1 MTEAYQALI
10 DILQKSLVKLNEDL
24 NKKPAELYEPQ
35 QYILTLGGKRIRPL
49 LTLIGCDLFEGDIN
63 EAIRAANTVELFHN
77 FSLIHDDIMDNAPL
91 RRGKATVHEKWN
103 HNIGILSGDAMLVM
117 AYKELAKC
125 EPEHLPQLLAL
136 FNQTAIEVCEGQ
148 QLDMNFETQN
158 EVSIDSY
165 INMITL
171 KTAVLLGCSLQMG
184 AIVAGADIET
194 QQHIY
199 NFGKEIGIAF
209 QLKDDI
215 LDVYGDIDKVGK
227 QSGGDI
233 ISNKKTFLLLKS
245 LELASGAQ
253 ATELHNWIN
262 AKSFDKN
269 EKVIAVKAIYDQL
282 KIKELSET
290 ELNRHYTSA
299 LKNLESISCNV
310 EKKKHLLTFA
320 ESLMARDY

>member
-1 MTEAYQALI
+1 MITAYQALI
-10 DILQKSLVKLNEDL
+10 DILQKSLVELNEGL

-35 QYILTLGGKRIRPL
+35 QYILTLGGKRVRPL
-49 LTLIGCDLFEGDIN
+49 LTLIGCDLFNGDIH
-63 EAIRAANTVELFHN
+63 EAIHAANTVELFHN

-125 EPEHLPQLLAL
+125 KPEHLPQLLTL

-148 QLDMNFETQN
+148 QLDMNFETLN

-165 INMITL
+165 VNMISL

-184 AIVAGADIET
+184 AIVAGADLET
-194 QQHIY
+194 QEHIY

-215 LDVYGDIDKVGK
+215 LDVYGNTDKVGK

-245 LELASGAQ
+245 LELADASQ
-253 ATELHNWIN
+253 RKELDNWI
-262 AKSFDKN
+262 AKSDFDKN
-269 EKVIAVKAIYDQL
+269 EKVSAVKSIYNQL
-282 KIKELSET
+282 GILEISE
-290 ELNRHYTSA
+290 EEVNKHYSSA
-299 LKNLESISCNV
+299 LKNLDLITCPAD
-310 EKKKHLLTFA
+310 KKNNLLNFA
-320 ESLMARDY
+320 EALMGREH

>member
-1 MTEAYQALI
+1 MTSAYQALI
-10 DILQKSLVKLNEDL
+10 EILQKSLVELNEDL

-35 QYILTLGGKRIRPL
+35 QYILALGGKRVRPL
-49 LTLIGCDLFEGDIN
+49 LTLIGCDLFNGDIH
-63 EAIRAANTVELFHN
+63 EAIHAANTVELFHN

-91 RRGKATVHEKWN
+91 RRGKETVHEKWN

-125 EPEHLPQLLAL
+125 KPEHLPQLLAL

-148 QLDMNFETQN
+148 QLDMNFETMN

-165 INMITL
+165 VNMITL

-184 AIVAGADIET
+184 AIIAGADLET
-194 QQHIY
+194 QEHIY

-215 LDVYGDIDKVGK
+215 LDVYGNTDKVGK

-245 LELASGAQ
+245 LELANTSQ
-253 ATELHNWIN
+253 RMELDNWIS
-262 AKSFDKN
+262 KTDFDKN
-269 EKVIAVKAIYDQL
+269 EKVSAVKSIYNQL
-282 KIKELSET
+282 GIFELSEA
-290 ELNRHYTSA
+290 EVNRHYESA
-299 LKNLESISCNV
+299 LKNLEWISCDSY
-310 EKKKHLLTFA
+310 KKANLLHFA
-320 ESLMARDY
+320 EALMGREH